1 VIFSILALYILKLRS
16 FRKRSNIAKALLTPR
31 RWLVMVADSGVVR
44 RCFRRL
50 NLYLRITRSS
60 FAPLRT
66 QHACSSTSATA
77 GSSGATA
84 RLRPDNT
91 AGGPKTSVSITP
103 RNSKGYGEG
112 EQASSSNVGNTPNT
126 HLTGE
131 ESDAEGVK
139 TADGLD
145 GVRNTAPI
153 IFRAFQPYKEGE
165 ETPLKKLPGTP
176 HISEI
181 TGKALEALYARRNK
195 TKLQNS
201 ESPVPKISAIEHLR
215 HVEDVASDQS
225 GDFDLSG
232 TQEEK
237 DDRSEPTIEERAS
250 PHSAKEEGDEWPRA
264 ARKRSTRDTLFEH
277 LRNPKGTQTES
288 IKGLS
293 AKPPTENSKLEE
305 DSAREKSE
313 QHFHQIIRKVS
324 VEDIE
329 QKLQTTAYHSPNV
342 NGVTF
347 MLEELIQ
354 RRHVQPQARHYD
366 ALILSHCEHRHG
378 SAAALYPILEEM
390 EREKIGIGASTL
402 SAVLKVLSIHPD
414 AVLLS
419 SIMQTISSQWMDP
432 SASDVT
438 YLIVSLVRLSQ
449 FELALR
455 HLEHLISTSPPP
467 DNFLHSPIPKYL
479 YTTLLY
485 RLASPAISDH
495 TAILHFLYTLSD
507 HHLLVPSTCIAYIL
521 DSASSSLHL
530 DLTLYLWRSHID
542 TNYIIPNTGLCRN
555 ALLTAARASSSELA
569 TKAGKALESRAG
581 SKGLEIEEIE
591 MVHEAFRGRMDVLKG
606 RGVMWGLQAVNRLE
620 ARMVQLR
627 KKERWKAMA
636 EGRWKNVEDEQAGM
650 AREEEEGRVWREVD
664 EQHARLEK
672 EMKEGRRK
680 RLLEELGSR
689 IDGELDEQRARLEEE
704 IREGERRI
712 AEVEERK
719 SSTEGEVEEQP
730 LKLEDEVQEEEKGRE

>member
-1 VIFSILALYILKLRS
+1 MALYILKLRS
-16 FRKRSNIAKALLTPR
+16 FRIASNIAKALLTPR
-31 RWLVMVADSGVVR
+31 RWLVMLADSGVVR
-44 RCFRRL
+44 SCFRRL
-50 NLYLRITRSS
+50 KLYLRIPRPS
-60 FAPLRT
+60 FAPLRI
-66 QHACSSTSATA
+66 QHACSSTNATA
-77 GSSGATA
+77 ESSGATA
-84 RLRPDNT
+84 RLRPDNSS
-91 AGGPKTSVSITP
+91 GGPRTSVSITLS
-103 RNSKGYGEG
+103 NSQGYGEG
-112 EQASSSNVGNTPNT
+112 EQASSGNVGDTPNT
-126 HLTGE
+126 HLIGE
-131 ESDAEGVK
+131 ESHAQGVK

-153 IFRAFQPYKEGE
+153 VFRAFQPYKEGE
-165 ETPLKKLPGTP
+165 EKPLKRLPGTP

-181 TGKALEALYARRNK
+181 TGKALEALCARRNK
-195 TKLQNS
+195 TNLQIS
-201 ESPVPKISAIEHLR
+201 EPPEPKVSAIDHLR
-215 HVEDVASDQS
+215 HVEDVAPDQS
-225 GDFDLSG
+225 RDFDLSG
-232 TQEEK
+232 TQEER
-237 DDRSEPTIEERAS
+237 DDGSEPTIEERVS
-250 PHSAKEEGDEWPRA
+250 PHSAKEEGDERPIA
-264 ARKRSTRDTLFEH
+264 ARKRFTRDSLFER

-288 IKGLS
+288 IKGSS

-305 DSAREKSE
+305 DSAGEKSE
-313 QHFHQIIRKVS
+313 QHFYQIIRKVS

-354 RRHVQPQARHYD
+354 RRHVKPQAHHYD
-366 ALILSHCEHRHG
+366 ALILSQCEHRHG
-378 SAAALYPILEEM
+378 SAAALHPILEEM

-402 SAVLKVLSIHPD
+402 SAALKVLSIHPD
-414 AVLLS
+414 AVLLC

-438 YLIVSLVRLSQ
+438 YLIMSLVRLNQ

-455 HLEHLISTSPPP
+455 HLEHLILTSPPT
-467 DNFLHSPIPKYL
+467 DNFLHSPVPTYL

-507 HHLLVPSTCIAYIL
+507 HHLLVPSACIAYIL

-555 ALLTAARASSSELA
+555 ALLTAARASNSELA
-569 TKAGKALESRAG
+569 TKAGKILESRAG

-591 MVHEAFRGRMDVLKG
+591 MVHEAFRGRMDALKG
-606 RGVMWGLQAVNRLE
+606 RGITWGLQAVNRLE

-636 EGRWKNVEDEQAGM
+636 EGRWENVEDEQAGM
-650 AREEEEGRVWREVD
+650 AREEEEGRMWREVD

-672 EMKEGRRK
+672 EMQEERRR

-689 IDGELDEQRARLEEE
+689 IERELDEQLARLEEE
-704 IREGERRI
+704 IREREHRVEK
-712 AEVEERK
+712 EVEERK
-719 SSTEGEVEEQP
+719 SSTEGEVEAQP
-730 LKLEDEVQEEEKGRE
+730 LKLGDEMQEEEGKGRE